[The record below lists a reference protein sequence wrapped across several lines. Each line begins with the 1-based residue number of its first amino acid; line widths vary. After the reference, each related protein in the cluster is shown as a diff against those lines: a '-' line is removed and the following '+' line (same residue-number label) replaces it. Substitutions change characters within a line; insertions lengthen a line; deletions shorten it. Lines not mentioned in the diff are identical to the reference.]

1 MWLVIIEWDGQKP
14 PTTYYN
20 RLHSLGL
27 NVRGTNGAMTTKD
40 ESPLARRTG
49 DDPGAVILQEGAVL
63 CASQSLARSI
73 GLLAQANGAAFVRI
87 APTEETQALVATA
100 EDEAAIQRLNKVYG
114 RRGRP
119 SDTFHDWVV
128 TCLEE
133 MRTFQVRNSKGVANC
148 PNCKGMRIR
157 TRKGRAVGY
166 KRDYMSDDPFESWL
180 RVHFAEGTFE
190 DYMDTAEQMP
200 PELGIIHIRIPK
212 EAEAVQIIAQSER
225 FLAALRELDIHKSWF
240 ALRGAFEALTYI
252 NPDERSRN
260 RVKAATEALRMG
272 ADPTK
277 VKLVEAMDK
286 VDFLDTVSG
295 IGRYDAASLFV
306 QYEMK

>member
-1 MWLVIIEWDGQKP
+1 
-14 PTTYYN
+14 
-20 RLHSLGL
+20 
-27 NVRGTNGAMTTKD
+27 MTTKG

-63 CASQSLARSI
+63 CASVSLARTV
-73 GLLAQANGAAFVRI
+73 GLLAQANGAALVRL
-87 APTEETQALVATA
+87 ASTEETQALVATDD
-100 EDEAAIQRLNKVYG
+100 DEAAIARLNKVYG

-133 MRTFQVRNSKGVANC
+133 MRTFQVLLSKGVVNC

-157 TRKGRAVGY
+157 TRKGHAVGY
-166 KRDYMSDDPFESWL
+166 KRDGISDDPFETWL
-180 RVHFAEGTFE
+180 RVHFAEGAFE
-190 DYMDTAEQMP
+190 DYTADIRVEEKTP
-200 PELGIIHIRIPK
+200 PELGTIHIRIPK

-225 FLAALRELDIHKSWF
+225 FLAALHELDTYKSWL
-240 ALRGAFEALTYI
+240 ALKGAFEALTYTH
-252 NPDERSRN
+252 PEERSRN

-277 VKLVEAMDK
+277 VKLVEAIDR
-286 VDFLDTVSG
+286 VDFLDTASALG
-295 IGRYDAASLFV
+295 KYDAATLFM
-306 QYEMK
+306 QYEM